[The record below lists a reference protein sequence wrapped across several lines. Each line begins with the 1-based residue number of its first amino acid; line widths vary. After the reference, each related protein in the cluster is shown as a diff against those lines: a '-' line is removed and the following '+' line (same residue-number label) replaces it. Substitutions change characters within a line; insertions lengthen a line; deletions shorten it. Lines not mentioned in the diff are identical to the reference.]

1 MIKTKKANLRATP
14 SSNGKI
20 IAVLNEYDSV
30 KILKAEGAWLKVKT
44 LDGTGWVS
52 KSVVEKLES
61 KSAPAEK
68 EATNFVDVEPDN
80 SANSDL
86 IISNET
92 DAVYSSKQN
101 NTPTVVS
108 SEKSGYEDGSI
119 YKNNLNRDFKD
130 NTNNKIKAVK
140 EVSGNRFE
148 LNTDFS
154 MLSVPF
160 KWVADDGV
168 YIYTKSLNKINHGVR
183 ISNMGNIGNN
193 FLLGVE
199 TGVQI
204 GNSTRLYT
212 VSLYYE
218 DDSVYYANMSLVQ
231 TYIIP
236 MIIKCKYNVVNNDQT
251 NIGVKAAIGFYGLD
265 MKLRLQEDYY
275 DTTDEDW
282 DSEAY
287 TKDFFKWRVGGEVGG
302 EINYK
307 VSESVRINLG
317 AEVGFISRYKDNF
330 ESDNSDYVR
339 FGGFVW
345 GTNSGISVLF

>member
-80 SANSDL
+80 SVNSDL

-130 NTNNKIKAVK
+130 NTNNKIKAIK

-160 KWVADDGV
+160 KYVYNDAD
-168 YIYTKSLNKINHGVR
+168 INKSLNKINHGVR

-204 GNSTRLYT
+204 GNSTTL
-212 VSLYYE
+212 LHGGDEIYYE
-218 DDSVYYANMSLVQ
+218 NLSLVQ
-231 TYIIP
+231 TYVIP

-251 NIGVKAAIGFYGLD
+251 NIVVKAAVGSYGLG
-265 MKLRLQEDYY
+265 MKLRFQKDYY

-282 DSEAY
+282 DSEEY

-317 AEVGFISRYKDNF
+317 AEIGFISRYKDNF
-330 ESDNSDYVR
+330 APDSGYVR